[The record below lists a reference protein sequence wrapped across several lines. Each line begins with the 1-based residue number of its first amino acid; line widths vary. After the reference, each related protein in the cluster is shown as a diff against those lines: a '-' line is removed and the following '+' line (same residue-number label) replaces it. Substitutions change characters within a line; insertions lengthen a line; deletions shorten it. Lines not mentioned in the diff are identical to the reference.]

1 LNETDSGVTVRVT
14 NASGFEAVET
24 VSDRDQILQ
33 KSKAMGFA
41 KKNKMRFHGIRMVIN
56 FHLAHLFSSL
66 SDMFVEEYHDQNNSI
81 EIGSKK
87 VESVG
92 LQKEKDRIIAWIN
105 NAKTFDTL
113 RQVDE
118 VVSSMQ
124 DAELTNL
131 YIEKEGQLEEY
142 GLCMT
147 EIEKDVES
155 LNNAEEINTYLCTG
169 TIAQYAHVL
178 TSEED
183 ALRLVETRAKALDL
197 KWNIVSMTFEAA
209 TDEKQ

>member
-1 LNETDSGVTVRVT
+1 
-14 NASGFEAVET
+14 
-24 VSDRDQILQ
+24 
-33 KSKAMGFA
+33 MGFA